1 MPQIAVSKAFPPSQ
15 RHCAA
20 LPCGGSNWGSMR
32 RLFGLNTLAGQ
43 LTLWMVLTVGAI
55 MAALIFFA
63 YRSARQDLIE
73 QTNKNAMAE
82 VSFHA
87 VEIDAMVGR
96 VASLVTTMAVTQSLR
111 GPDPAPDVMKELR
124 RIMDSFPP
132 NEVFGVYYTFE
143 NADYRDPMSM
153 PWIDR
158 NSYPE
163 ATINKNDYHVDQPS
177 TLWYWGPKTSGK
189 LTVSEPYFDAGGSDV
204 TMLSVNAPVFGSAG
218 EFLGISGV
226 DISLADMQQ
235 MIKRVDIAMEGED
248 ARHESDFS
256 YLVSREG
263 TIIAHPDEKLMIG
276 KDSPGVRVD
285 ALPAGSAIASR
296 PSGDAVYTD
305 EEGGRRVAY
314 WSTAPLTGW
323 KVVLDVPYA
332 TLLAPVQSLA
342 WRLGTVGG
350 LGLLLL
356 FGVVAL
362 VARRVAAP
370 LQKLT
375 LAAAE
380 LEAGQLNREK
390 LAPLLRR
397 GDEVGDLGRGFTRMA
412 DEIRKR
418 EESLAAW
425 NANLEKTVAERTA
438 ELKHAV
444 DDAEEAREQAQEA
457 NKTKS
462 AFLANMSHELRTP
475 MNAIIGY
482 SEMLLEEAE
491 DTGDKWMAP
500 DLNKILS
507 SAKHLLQLINDIL
520 DLSKIEAGR
529 MTVFLEA
536 VDIAHTAKDVAATIE
551 PLVAKNAN
559 TFELNCPSDAGTI
572 RTDLTKLRQ
581 TLFNLLSNASK
592 FTEKGKITLEI
603 KRRADGMVSFAVTDT
618 GIGMTAEQM
627 GKLFGEFVQ
636 ADASTTRKYGGTGL
650 GLAISRKFCRM
661 LGGDITVESAPGKG
675 STFTALLPVEA
686 KEPAPESQTPPKPE
700 AAVAHAEQPKEAARG
715 TLLVID
721 DDPASRELLKR
732 MLEKEGY
739 AVRLAANGPDGLAA
753 AKEHRPDLITLDVM
767 MPSMDGW
774 AVLSALKEDHE
785 TKDIPVVMLTMVED
799 RPMGFALGANEYLT
813 KPVQKSRVLEAVSR
827 CVAHK
832 SDDILVVEDDPM
844 AANIVMRTVQGD
856 GRQCRHARNGR
867 EALAMVHESRPALI
881 ILDLMMP
888 EMDGFTFLDALRVEG
903 PDFADI
909 PVVVLTAKDLGPSE
923 QEQLAGRVMQTL
935 RKGAGQRENLLEVI
949 NRQLKPS

>member
-1 MPQIAVSKAFPPSQ
+1 
-15 RHCAA
+15 
-20 LPCGGSNWGSMR
+20 MR
-32 RLFGLNTLAGQ
+32 RFFGLNTLAGQ
-43 LTLWMVLTVGAI
+43 LTLWMALTVGAI
-55 MAALIFFA
+55 MTALILFA
-63 YRSARQDLIE
+63 YGSARERLING
-73 QTNKNAMAE
+73 TKADALAE
-82 VSFHA
+82 VQFHA
-87 VEIDAMVGR
+87 AEIDAMVGR
-96 VASLVTTMAVTQSLR
+96 VASLVTTMAAMQGLR
-111 GPDPAPDVMKELR
+111 GPDPDPGVMLELR
-124 RIMDSFPP
+124 RIMDAFPP

-143 NADYRDPMSM
+143 NADYQNPMSM

-163 ATINKNDYHVDQPS
+163 ATINKNDYHIDQPS
-177 TLWYWGPKTSGK
+177 TIWYWGPKNSGK
-189 LTVSEPYFDAGGSDV
+189 LSVSEPYFDGGGSDV
-204 TMLSVNAPVFGSAG
+204 TMLSVNAPVFGPDG
-218 EFLGISGV
+218 EFYGISGV
-226 DISLADMQQ
+226 DISLADMRQLV
-235 MIKRVDIAMEGED
+235 KKVDITMEGED
-248 ARHESDFS
+248 AKHAADFA
-256 YLVSREG
+256 YLVSPKG
-263 TIIAHPDEKLMIG
+263 TIIVHPDESLMIG
-276 KDSPGVRVD
+276 EGNPGLNISQ
-285 ALPAGSAIASR
+285 LPPGAAVAAAA
-296 PSGDAVYTD
+296 SGDATYRDKDGSKRVVYW
-305 EEGGRRVAY
+305 V
-314 WSTAPLTGW
+314 TAPLTGW

-332 TLLAPVQSLA
+332 TLLVPVQALA
-342 WRLGTVGG
+342 WKLGSVGG
-350 LGLLLL
+350 AGLLLL
-356 FGVVAL
+356 FGIVAL

-375 LAAAE
+375 GAAAE
-380 LEAGQLNREK
+380 LEAGQLNHEK

-412 DEIRKR
+412 EEIRKR

-425 NANLEKTVAERTA
+425 NANLEKTVAERTE
-438 ELKHAV
+438 ELKNAV
-444 DDAEEAREQAQEA
+444 EDAEAAREQAQEA

-491 DTGDKWMAP
+491 DTGDKWMEP
-500 DLNKILS
+500 DLRKILS

-529 MTVFLEA
+529 MTVFLEP
-536 VDIAHTAKDVAATIE
+536 VDIAQTAKDVAATVQ

-559 TFELNCPSDAGTI
+559 AFDLHCAPDVGSM

-592 FTEKGKITLEI
+592 FTEKGKVTLEI
-603 KRRADGMVSFAVTDT
+603 KRRADAMVSFAVTDT
-618 GIGMTAEQM
+618 GIGMTPEQM

-661 LGGDITVESAPGKG
+661 LGGDITVESTPGQG
-675 STFTALLPVEA
+675 STFTAILPVEA
-686 KEPAPESQTPPKPE
+686 KEPAPKAEVPVPVAAPPE
-700 AAVAHAEQPKEAARG
+700 AAKQDARG

-739 AVRLAANGPDGLAA
+739 AVRLAANGPDGIAS
-753 AKEHRPDLITLDVM
+753 AKQTKPDLITLDVM

-774 AVLSALKEDHE
+774 AVLSALKSDPA

-799 RPMGFALGANEYLT
+799 RPMGFALGATEYIT
-813 KPVQKSRVLEAVSR
+813 KPVQKTRLLEAVSKI
-827 CVAHK
+827 VAHEA
-832 SDDILVVEDDPM
+832 DDILVVEDDPM
-844 AANIVMRTVQGD
+844 AADIVMRTVQGD
-856 GRQCRHARNGR
+856 GRTCRHARNGR
-867 EALAMVHESRPALI
+867 EALSMIHQARPALI

-888 EMDGFTFLDALRVEG
+888 EMDGFTFLDALRAEG

-909 PVVVLTAKDLGPSE
+909 PVVVLTAKDLTQAE
-923 QEQLAGRVMQTL
+923 QESLAGRVMETL

-949 NRQLKPS
+949 HRQLKHA

>member
-1 MPQIAVSKAFPPSQ
+1 
-15 RHCAA
+15 
-20 LPCGGSNWGSMR
+20 MR
-32 RLFGLNTLAGQ
+32 RFFGLNTLAGQ
-43 LTLWMVLTVGAI
+43 LTLWMALTVGAI
-55 MAALIFFA
+55 MTALVFFA
-63 YRSARQDLIE
+63 YRSARTQIIE
-73 QTNKNAMAE
+73 QTKQNAMAE
-82 VSFHA
+82 VAFHA
-87 VEIDAMVGR
+87 AEIDAMVGR
-96 VASLVTTMAVTQSLR
+96 VASLVTTMAAVQGLR
-111 GPDPAPDVMKELR
+111 GPDPDPEVMLELR

-158 NSYPE
+158 NSYPK

-177 TLWYWGPKTSGK
+177 TIWYWGPKKSGK
-189 LTVSEPYFDAGGSDV
+189 LTVSEPYFDGGGSDV
-204 TMLSVNAPVFGSAG
+204 TMLSVNAPVFGSDG
-218 EFLGISGV
+218 KFTGISGV
-226 DISLADMQQ
+226 DISLADMREL
-235 MIKRVDIAMEGED
+235 IKKVDIAMEGEHV
-248 ARHESDFS
+248 RHESDIG
-256 YLVSREG
+256 YLVTREG
-263 TIIAHPDEKLMIG
+263 TIIAHPDETLMIG
-276 KDSPGVRVD
+276 KDSPGVKID
-285 ALPAGSAIASR
+285 TLPAGVAIAAQ
-296 PSGDAVYTD
+296 PSGDAAFTD
-305 EEGGRRVAY
+305 AEGQQRVVY

-323 KVVLDVPYA
+323 KVVLDVPYS
-332 TLLAPVQSLA
+332 TLLAPVRALA
-342 WRLGTVGG
+342 WRLGSVGG
-350 LGLLLL
+350 AGLLLL

-370 LQKLT
+370 LGQLT
-375 LAAAE
+375 RAAAD
-380 LEAGQLNREK
+380 LEAGQLDREK
-390 LAPLLRR
+390 LSPLLRR

-438 ELKHAV
+438 ELKTAV
-444 DDAEEAREQAQEA
+444 EDAEEAREQAQEA

-491 DTGDKWMAP
+491 DTGEKWMGP
-500 DLNKILS
+500 DLEKILS

-529 MTVFLEA
+529 MTVFLEP
-536 VDIAHTAKDVAATIE
+536 VNIAQTAKDVAATVE

-559 TFELNCPSDAGTI
+559 TFELKCPPDAGSI

-603 KRRADGMVSFAVTDT
+603 KRRADGMVSFAVSDT
-618 GIGMTAEQM
+618 GIGMTPEQQ

-650 GLAISRKFCRM
+650 GLAISRKFCRL
-661 LGGDITVESAPGKG
+661 LGGDITVESTPGKG
-675 STFTALLPVEA
+675 STFTAILPVEA
-686 KEPAPESQTPPKPE
+686 KEPAPESDTPEKTEP
-700 AAVAHAEQPKEAARG
+700 VAESVPAKQGTRG
-715 TLLVID
+715 SLLVID
-721 DDPASRELLKR
+721 DDPASRELLER
-732 MLEKEGY
+732 MLGKEGY
-739 AVRLAANGPDGLAA
+739 AVRVAASGPDGIAS
-753 AKEHRPDLITLDVM
+753 AKQNKPDLITLDVM

-774 AVLSALKEDHE
+774 AVLSALKADPA
-785 TKDIPVVMLTMVED
+785 TADVPVVMLTMVED

-844 AANIVMRTVQGD
+844 AADIVMRTVQGD
-856 GRQCRHARNGR
+856 GRKCRHARNGR
-867 EALAMVHESRPALI
+867 EALSLIHQSRPALI

-888 EMDGFTFLDALRVEG
+888 EMDGFTFLDALRVES
-903 PDFADI
+903 PDFAQI
-909 PVVVLTAKDLGPSE
+909 PVVVLTAKDLSSSE
-923 QEQLAGRVMQTL
+923 QEQLAGRVMETL
-935 RKGAGQRENLLEVI
+935 RKGAGQRDNLLEVI
-949 NRQLKPS
+949 HRQLNPA

>member
-1 MPQIAVSKAFPPSQ
+1 
-15 RHCAA
+15 
-20 LPCGGSNWGSMR
+20 MR
-32 RLFGLNTLAGQ
+32 RFFGLNTLAGQ
-43 LTLWMVLTVGAI
+43 LTLWMALTVGAI
-55 MAALIFFA
+55 MTALVLFA
-63 YRSARQDLIE
+63 YHSARTQLIE
-73 QTNKNAMAE
+73 QTKQNAMAE
-82 VSFHA
+82 VAFHA
-87 VEIDAMVGR
+87 AEIDAMVGR
-96 VASLVTTMAVTQSLR
+96 VASLVTTMAAVQGLR
-111 GPDPAPDVMKELR
+111 GPDPDPEVMLELR

-158 NSYPE
+158 NSYPK

-177 TLWYWGPKTSGK
+177 TIWYWGPKKSGQ
-189 LTVSEPYFDAGGSDV
+189 LTVSEPYFDGGGSDV
-204 TMLSVNAPVFGSAG
+204 TMLSVNAPVFGSDG
-218 EFLGISGV
+218 KFTGISGV
-226 DISLADMQQ
+226 DISLADMREL
-235 MIKRVDIAMEGED
+235 IKKVDIAMEGED
-248 ARHESDFS
+248 VRRESDIG
-256 YLVSREG
+256 YLVTREG
-263 TIIAHPDEKLMIG
+263 TIIAHPDETLMIG
-276 KDSPGVRVD
+276 KDSPGVKID
-285 ALPAGSAIASR
+285 ALPAGVAIAAQ
-296 PSGDAVYTD
+296 PSGDAAFTD
-305 EEGGRRVAY
+305 AEGQQRVVY

-323 KVVLDVPYA
+323 KVVLDVPYS
-332 TLLAPVQSLA
+332 TLLAPVRALA
-342 WRLGTVGG
+342 WRLGSVGG
-350 LGLLLL
+350 AGLLLL

-370 LQKLT
+370 LGQLT
-375 LAAAE
+375 RAAAD
-380 LEAGQLNREK
+380 LEAGQLDREK
-390 LAPLLRR
+390 LSPLLRR

-425 NANLEKTVAERTA
+425 NANLEKTVSERTA
-438 ELKHAV
+438 ELKTAV
-444 DDAEEAREQAQEA
+444 EDAEEAREQAQEA
-457 NKTKS
+457 SKTKS

-491 DTGDKWMAP
+491 DTGEKWMEP
-500 DLNKILS
+500 DLKKILS

-529 MTVFLEA
+529 MTVFLEP
-536 VDIAHTAKDVAATIE
+536 VDVAQTAKDVAATVE

-559 TFELNCPSDAGTI
+559 TFDLKCPPDAGSI

-618 GIGMTAEQM
+618 GIGMTPEQL

-650 GLAISRKFCRM
+650 GLAISRKFCRL
-661 LGGDITVESAPGKG
+661 LGGDITVESTPGKG
-675 STFTALLPVEA
+675 STFTAILPVEA
-686 KEPAPESQTPPKPE
+686 KEPAPEADTPEKIEP
-700 AAVAHAEQPKEAARG
+700 VAESAPAKQGTRG
-715 TLLVID
+715 SLLVID
-721 DDPASRELLKR
+721 DDPDSRELLER
-732 MLEKEGY
+732 MLGKEGY
-739 AVRLAANGPDGLAA
+739 AVRLAANGPDGIAS
-753 AKEHRPDLITLDVM
+753 AKQNKPDLITLDVM

-774 AVLSALKEDHE
+774 AVLSALKADPD
-785 TKDIPVVMLTMVED
+785 TADIPVVMLTMVED

-844 AANIVMRTVQGD
+844 AADIVMRTVQGD
-856 GRQCRHARNGR
+856 GRKCRHARNGR
-867 EALAMVHESRPALI
+867 EALSLIHQSRPALI
-881 ILDLMMP
+881 VLDLMMP

-903 PDFADI
+903 PDFTEI
-909 PVVVLTAKDLGPSE
+909 PVVVLTAKDLSSSE
-923 QEQLAGRVMQTL
+923 QEQLAGRVMETL
-935 RKGAGQRENLLEVI
+935 RKGAGQRDNLLEVI
-949 NRQLKPS
+949 HRQLNPA

>member
-1 MPQIAVSKAFPPSQ
+1 
-15 RHCAA
+15 
-20 LPCGGSNWGSMR
+20 MR
-32 RLFGLNTLAGQ
+32 RFFGLNTLAGQ
-43 LTLWMVLTVGAI
+43 LTLWMALTVGAI
-55 MAALIFFA
+55 MTALIIFA
-63 YRSARQDLIE
+63 YRSARQDLID
-73 QTNKNAMAE
+73 QTKQNAMAE
-82 VSFHA
+82 VAFHA
-87 VEIDAMVGR
+87 GEIDAMVGR
-96 VASLVTTMAVTQSLR
+96 MASLVTTMAAMQGLR
-111 GPDPAPDVMKELR
+111 GPGPEPDVMLELR

-143 NADYRDPMSM
+143 NADYREPMSM

-163 ATINKNDYHVDQPS
+163 PTINRNDFHVDQPS
-177 TLWYWGPKTSGK
+177 TVWYWAPKKSGK
-189 LTVSEPYFDAGGSDV
+189 LTVSEPYFDDGGSDV
-204 TMLSVNAPVFGSAG
+204 TMLSVNAPVFGPGG
-218 EFLGISGV
+218 EFYGISGV
-226 DISLADMQQ
+226 DISLDDMRRL
-235 MIKRVDIAMEGED
+235 IKSVDISMEGENAAHD
-248 ARHESDFS
+248 SDFA
-256 YLVSREG
+256 YLVSPQG
-263 TIIAHPDEKLMIG
+263 TIIAHPDESLMIG
-276 KDSPGVRVD
+276 KGNPGVNISQ
-285 ALPAGSAIASR
+285 LPPGAAMAAA
-296 PSGDAVYTD
+296 PSGDATYRDANGSERVVYW
-305 EEGGRRVAY
+305 V
-314 WSTAPLTGW
+314 TAPITGW
-323 KVVLDVPYA
+323 KVVLDVPYS

-350 LGLLLL
+350 AGLLLL
-356 FGVVAL
+356 VGVVAL

-370 LQKLT
+370 LQQLT
-375 LAAAE
+375 RSAAE
-380 LEAGQLNREK
+380 LEAGQLDRER
-390 LAPLLRR
+390 LSPLLRR

-412 DEIRKR
+412 EEIRKR

-425 NANLEKTVAERTA
+425 NANLEKTVTARTA

-457 NKTKS
+457 SKTKS

-491 DTGDKWMAP
+491 DTGEKWMEP
-500 DLNKILS
+500 DLQKILS

-529 MTVFLEA
+529 MTVFLEP
-536 VDIAHTAKDVAATIE
+536 VDIAQTAKDVAATVE
-551 PLVAKNAN
+551 PLVAKNGN
-559 TFELNCPSDAGTI
+559 KFELHCAPDAGLM

-592 FTEKGKITLEI
+592 FTENGKITLAI
-603 KRRADGMVSFAVTDT
+603 NGRPDGMVSFAVTDT
-618 GIGMTAEQM
+618 GIGMTPEQM

-675 STFTALLPVEA
+675 STFTAILPVEA
-686 KEPAPESQTPPKPE
+686 KEPAPESE
-700 AAVAHAEQPKEAARG
+700 AASKLEPTPAPAPASEGMRG
-715 TLLVID
+715 SLLVID
-721 DDPASRELLKR
+721 DDPASRDLLKR

-739 AVRLAANGPDGLAA
+739 AVRLAANGPDGIASA
-753 AKEHRPDLITLDVM
+753 RESKPDLITLDVM

-774 AVLSALKEDHE
+774 AVLSALKSDPA
-785 TKDIPVVMLTMVED
+785 TSDVPVVMLTMVED

-827 CVAHK
+827 CVARK

-844 AANIVMRTVQGD
+844 AADIVMRTVQSD
-856 GRQCRHARNGR
+856 GRTCRHARNGR
-867 EALAMVHESRPALI
+867 EALSMVHESRPALI

-903 PDFADI
+903 PEFADI
-909 PVVVLTAKDLGPSE
+909 PVVVLTAKDITVSE
-923 QEQLAGRVMQTL
+923 QEQLAGRVMETL

-949 NRQLKPS
+949 HRQLNHA